1 MRDIRVNGHRIR
13 MYDDIETLP
22 VVRFHKYNKMLL
34 LDAGIG
40 SDLSD
45 FAAHVQRAKHFAR
58 KGDDN
63 ALTELDNLLQNV
75 MLIQQEL
82 SPRHLAFAVLVAE
95 VDGVACGDLSDEGL
109 RRTLERVQEISN
121 AELTA
126 ELQSAKKKIDGE
138 LTAYFPEMFD
148 SPEAKEYGD
157 NVARRA
163 ELILQEITGGVDNS
177 GKIAAITGRMMD
189 ASRPKRFGAD
199 GNAEVAHDKSFGSMC
214 LLMSQELHAD
224 AKKMTVLE
232 FYTANEYLERLSK
245 ERKKILNNGRR
256 K

>member
-1 MRDIRVNGHRIR
+1 

-109 RRTLERVQEISN
+109 RRTLERVQDISN

-126 ELQSAKKKIDGE
+126 ELQSAKKK
-138 LTAYFPEMFD
+138 
-148 SPEAKEYGD
+148 
-157 NVARRA
+157 NRRRA
-163 ELILQEITGGVDNS
+163 DGVFPGDVRQPRSQGIRRQRGETRGAYPS
-177 GKIAAITGRMMD
+177 GNHRGR
-189 ASRPKRFGAD
+189 
-199 GNAEVAHDKSFGSMC
+199 
-214 LLMSQELHAD
+214 
-224 AKKMTVLE
+224 
-232 FYTANEYLERLSK
+232 
-245 ERKKILNNGRR
+245 
-256 K
+256 

>member
-1 MRDIRVNGHRIR
+1 MRDIRINGHRIR

-109 RRTLERVQEISN
+109 RRTLERVQDISN
-121 AELTA
+121 SEL
-126 ELQSAKKKIDGE
+126 SV
-138 LTAYFPEMFD
+138 D
-148 SPEAKEYGD
+148 SFAQAMGMSRSVFYLNMKRVFGSTPNNFIQEARMARAKELLRTRSG
-157 NVARRA
+157 NV
-163 ELILQEITGGVDNS
+163 S
-177 GKIAAITGRMMD
+177 
-189 ASRPKRFGAD
+189 
-199 GNAEVAHDKSFGSMC
+199 EVAYRCGFSDPKYFSRCF
-214 LLMSQELHAD
+214 
-224 AKKMTVLE
+224 KKATGVSPS
-232 FYTANEYLERLSK
+232 EYS
-245 ERKKILNNGRR
+245 
-256 K
+256 